1 MHRQRLPAGVA
12 LSADPLL
19 KASVITRYISECT
32 TLSSVRTGEVN
43 MTQQTSF
50 ALFLLDESGVPWFAG
65 AFNEKETAEAK
76 GKASGKQFEIR
87 PAFLES

>member
-1 MHRQRLPAGVA
+1 
-12 LSADPLL
+12 
-19 KASVITRYISECT
+19 
-32 TLSSVRTGEVN
+32 